1 MKDTELVTLEK
12 KEKEKKEKKIGY
24 GGKKSPEE
32 NSNFLSKLTFSWADR
47 FVIHCFRN
55 RLQLSHLWNLA
66 SYDKSEYLAKKIAKS
81 WEIEIKKPQPSYL
94 RAGFRAFGK
103 LQLVS
108 LLLYAISVGTQFVG
122 PEILS
127 RMVTFVYETELGKS
141 TEDPNMGYYYALI
154 MFGTAMIG
162 SFCTY
167 HANRISIR
175 TGDRLRSI
183 IVLDVY
189 KKAIKLSNSARSN
202 TSPGQIVNLM
212 SNDAQRMVEVFGM
225 FNNGALALPQIIVC
239 LALLYEKIGWPT
251 FVGLGL
257 MLAAIPFNGMAAKK
271 LTETRKSLVLLSD
284 SRVKITNEIL
294 QAIKIIKLYAWEDSF
309 AKKVIDRRNSEIK
322 LLFSFSRYRT
332 ILIVIISALPTAAS
346 ILVISSYYGYK
357 KSLDPSRIFSA
368 LSYLN
373 LLRLPLGFLPIL
385 IALGVQMQIASKRV
399 TDFLLLPEMK
409 EIQQIDNPLLA
420 NGVYMKDS
428 TTTWNKEKED
438 SFGLKNINFQAT
450 GTSLTMVVGSVG
462 SGKSTL
468 VQAMLGELE
477 SISGEIGIKGSI
489 AYVPQQAWIINATLK
504 DNIIFGKELD
514 EEKYQKVLEVCALK
528 RDIELFPQGDLVEIG
543 ERGINLSGGQKQ
555 RVSIARAV
563 YSDADVYILDDPLSA
578 VDSHVGKHLFHKCF
592 KGILS
597 NKTVILVAN
606 QLNYLPFA
614 DYTVVLKSGEIVER
628 GTYQE
633 LINAKLEF
641 STILEKYGVDENV
654 LSKDDDDNNN
664 NDGNKYKKEDNEDNE
679 NSPKDNIIEKV
690 VVLNEDEKTPSP
702 TKSTN
707 NNKDGTLISEE
718 ETEQGAVAGRVYWK
732 YITAGGGLLFLVAII
747 FFLLETGSKTF
758 SDWWLSHWQTQS
770 TERMEDIA
778 LGKEPTGLTDDQN
791 LGIYIGLGMAAVFIS
806 VCRNFIYF
814 EYSVYASRAIHH
826 ELFNAL
832 LKKPMSFFDQTPI
845 GRIINRFTRDLDG
858 IDNLIATSI
867 SSFVTLMLTVIAT
880 VVLVSI
886 IVPFLLI
893 PLAPISIIFFF
904 LQFFYRYT
912 SRGLQRIEA
921 ITRSPIFNHF
931 SETLNGVVSIRAYK
945 KQQENILINQKRL
958 DDNNN
963 CYLTLQAMNR
973 WLGLRLDF
981 LANLITF
988 FACIFITIDK
998 DSISAANVGL
1008 ALSYA
1013 LSLTGNLNYAALQAA
1028 DTETKMNSVE
1038 RISQYIKG
1046 SVEAPQIIENC
1057 RPSPDW
1063 PINGSIK
1070 FDNLIMRYREGLDP
1084 VLKGI
1089 SCEIKAKEKIGIVG
1103 RTGAGKSSIVLALF
1117 RLIEA
1122 SEGSISIDGENISKF
1137 GLKDLRRNLAI
1148 IPQDPV
1154 LFSGTLRENLDP
1166 FNERSEED
1174 LFSTI
1179 EDIQMGTVVKSL
1191 EGGLDAKVTENG
1203 ENFSVGQR
1211 QLIVL
1216 ARALLRKPKILVL
1229 DEATASVDGQSDSL
1243 IQATIRNKFSN
1254 CTILTIAHRLNT
1266 IMDSDRIMVLDAG
1279 RISEFDE
1286 PWTLLQNQNGLLTW
1300 LVDETGPQNAIYL
1313 RKLAEA
1319 KKNGIDVNEIIPDKN
1334 EIPKDNINTPPS
1346 PPTPPQ

>member
-1 MKDTELVTLEK
+1 MEDIELYSNDLETKGGKELK
-12 KEKEKKEKKIGY
+12 KNKEKKIGH

-32 NSNFLSKLTFSWADR
+32 NSNFLSNLTFSWADG

-55 RLQLSHLWNLA
+55 VLQLSHLWNLA
-66 SYDKSEYLAKKIAKS
+66 SYDRSDYLAKKIAKS
-81 WEIEIKKPQPSYL
+81 WEIEIQKPKPSYL

-103 LQLVS
+103 LHCIS
-108 LLLYAISVGTQFVG
+108 LFFYSIYVGSQFVG

-127 RMVTFVYETELGKS
+127 RMVTFVIESKHEIS

-162 SFCTY
+162 SFCNY
-167 HANRISIR
+167 QANRITVR

-202 TSPGQIVNLM
+202 TSPGQIVNLI
-212 SNDAQRMVEVFGM
+212 SNDAQRMIEVFGIL
-225 FNNGALALPQIIVC
+225 NNGLFALPQIIIC
-239 LALLYEKIGWPT
+239 LALLYKKIGWPT

-257 MLAAIPFNGMAAKK
+257 MLAAIPFNGLAAKK
-271 LTETRKSLVLLSD
+271 LTETRRILVGHTD
-284 SRVKITNEIL
+284 GRVKVTSEIL
-294 QAIKIIKLYAWEDSF
+294 QAMKIIKLYAWEDSF
-309 AKKVIDRRNSEIK
+309 AKKVINRRNNEIK
-322 LLFSFSRYRT
+322 LLFSFTRYRT
-332 ILIVIISALPTAAS
+332 FLIAMIGAIPTAAS
-346 ILVISSYYGYK
+346 ILVFSTYYGYNG
-357 KSLDPSRIFSA
+357 SLDAGKIFSA

-373 LLRLPLGFLPIL
+373 LLKIPLSFLPIL
-385 IALGVQMQIASKRV
+385 IALGIQMQIASKRV

-409 EIQQIDNPLLA
+409 EIQQIDNPSLP

-450 GTSLTMVVGSVG
+450 GQSLTMVVGSVG

-477 SISGEIGIKGSI
+477 SIEGEIGIKGSI

-614 DYTVVLKSGEIVER
+614 DNTVVLKSGEIVER
-628 GTYQE
+628 GTYHE

-641 STILEKYGVDENV
+641 ASLLQEYGVDENAKGDD
-654 LSKDDDDNNN
+654 SGDEENDQKDD
-664 NDGNKYKKEDNEDNE
+664 
-679 NSPKDNIIEKV
+679 PKEKV
-690 VVLNEDEKTPSP
+690 NVVLNNDEKE
-702 TKSTN
+702 KSDEKSKKSD
-707 NNKDGTLISEE
+707 KDGTLISEE

-732 YITAGGGLLFLVAII
+732 YVTAGGGLLFLIAIVL
-747 FFLLETGSKTF
+747 FLLETGSKTF

-770 TERMEDIA
+770 SERIEAISS
-778 LGKEPTGLTDDQN
+778 GKEPTGLTDNQN
-791 LGIYIGLGMAAVFIS
+791 LGIYIGIGMTSIIITVIRTFS
-806 VCRNFIYF
+806 FF
-814 EYSVYASRAIHH
+814 EYAVHAARAIHH

-845 GRIINRFTRDLDG
+845 GRIINRFTRDLD
-858 IDNLIATSI
+858 IVDNLIATSI
-867 SSFVTLMLTVIAT
+867 AQFFTLMLSVLAT
-880 VVLVSI
+880 LILISI
-886 IVPFLLI
+886 IVPWLLI
-893 PLAPISIIFFF
+893 PLAPICVIFFF
-904 LQFFYRYT
+904 LQYFYRYT

-945 KQQENILINQKRL
+945 KQHENILKNQKRL

-973 WLGLRLDF
+973 WLGLRLD
-981 LANLITF
+981 LLGNLIVF
-988 FACIFITIDK
+988 FSCIFITLKK
-998 DSISAANVGL
+998 DSISPSDVGL
-1008 ALSYA
+1008 VLSYA
-1013 LSLTGNLNYAALQAA
+1013 LSITSSLNQGVLQAA
-1028 DTETKMNSVE
+1028 DAETKMNSVE

-1046 SVEAPQIIENC
+1046 TVEAPQIIEDC

-1070 FDNLIMRYREGLDP
+1070 FDNFVMRYREGLDP

-1089 SCEIKAKEKIGIVG
+1089 TCEIKAKEKIGIVG

-1166 FNERSEED
+1166 FNECPDHELWSILD
-1174 LFSTI
+1174 
-1179 EDIQMGTVVKSL
+1179 DIQLTKIFKST
-1191 EGGLDAKVTENG
+1191 EEGLDARVTENG

-1243 IQATIRNKFSN
+1243 IQTTIRNKFSN

-1286 PWTLLQNQNGLLTW
+1286 PWALLKNPDGLLTW
-1300 LVDETGPQNAIYL
+1300 LVEETGPQNAIYL

-1319 KKNGIDVNEIIPDKN
+1319 KKNGIDINEITQIGQPN
-1334 EIPKDNINTPPS
+1334 DNIDYINTPCNL
-1346 PPTPPQ
+1346 

>member
-1 MKDTELVTLEK
+1 MEDIELNSVDNLETK
-12 KEKEKKEKKIGY
+12 GGKEIKKKEKKIGY

-32 NSNFLSKLTFSWADR
+32 NSNFLSNLTFSWADG

-55 RLQLSHLWNLA
+55 VLQLSHLWDLA

-81 WEIEIKKPQPSYL
+81 WEIEIQKPKPSYL

-103 LQLVS
+103 LHCIS
-108 LLLYAISVGTQFVG
+108 LFFYSIYVGSQFVG

-127 RMVTFVYETELGKS
+127 RMVTFVVESKLGTS

-162 SFCTY
+162 SFCNY
-167 HANRISIR
+167 QANRVTVR

-202 TSPGQIVNLM
+202 TSPGQIVNLI
-212 SNDAQRMVEVFGM
+212 SNDAQRMIEVFGIL
-225 FNNGALALPQIIVC
+225 NNGLFALPQIIIC

-257 MLAAIPFNGMAAKK
+257 MLAAIPFNGLAAKK
-271 LTETRKSLVLLSD
+271 LTETRRILIGHTD
-284 SRVKITNEIL
+284 GRVKVTSEIL
-294 QAIKIIKLYAWEDSF
+294 QAMKIIKLYAWEDSF
-309 AKKVIDRRNSEIK
+309 AKKVLDRRNNEIK
-322 LLFSFSRYRT
+322 LLFSFTRYRT
-332 ILIVIISALPTAAS
+332 ILIAMIGAIPTAAS
-346 ILVISSYYGYK
+346 ILVFSTYYGYNG
-357 KSLDPSRIFSA
+357 SLDAGKIFSA

-373 LLRLPLGFLPIL
+373 LLKIPLGFLPIL
-385 IALGVQMQIASKRV
+385 IALGIQMQIASKRV

-409 EIQQIDNPLLA
+409 EVQQIDNPSLP
-420 NGVYMKDS
+420 NGVYMKNS

-438 SFGLKNINFQAT
+438 SFGLKNINFEAKGQ
-450 GTSLTMVVGSVG
+450 SLTMVVGSVG

-477 SISGEIGIKGSI
+477 TIDGEIGIKGSI

-504 DNIIFGKELD
+504 ENIIFGKELD
-514 EEKYQKVLEVCALK
+514 EERYQKVLEVCALK
-528 RDIELFPQGDLVEIG
+528 RDIELFPQGDSVEIG

-597 NKTVILVAN
+597 SKTVILVAN
-606 QLNYLPFA
+606 QINYLPFA
-614 DYTVVLKSGEIVER
+614 DNTVVLKSGEIVER
-628 GTYQE
+628 GTYYE

-641 STILEKYGVDENV
+641 ASLLQEYGVDENTKGDD
-654 LSKDDDDNNN
+654 SDDDDDKKDDD
-664 NDGNKYKKEDNEDNE
+664 KKE
-679 NSPKDNIIEKV
+679 EKV
-690 VVLNEDEKTPSP
+690 EKPKQSD
-702 TKSTN
+702 
-707 NNKDGTLISEE
+707 KDGTLISEE
-718 ETEQGAVAGRVYWK
+718 EAEQGAVAGKVYWK
-732 YITAGGGLLFLVAII
+732 YVTAGGGLLFLFAMIL
-747 FFLLETGSKTF
+747 FLLETGSKTF
-758 SDWWLSHWQTQS
+758 TDWWLSHWQTES
-770 TERMEDIA
+770 SERMESIL
-778 LGKEPTGLTDDQN
+778 LGEEPTGLTDDQN
-791 LGIYIGLGMAAVFIS
+791 LGIYIGVGMASIIVTVVRTFS
-806 VCRNFIYF
+806 FF
-814 EYSVYASRAIHH
+814 EYAVRAAHSIHH

-832 LKKPMSFFDQTPI
+832 LKKPMSFFDQTPL
-845 GRIINRFTRDLDG
+845 GRIINRFTRDLDI

-867 SSFVTLMLTVIAT
+867 AQFFTLMLSVLAT
-880 VVLVSI
+880 LILISI
-886 IVPFLLI
+886 IVPWLLI
-893 PLAPISIIFFF
+893 PLAPICILFFI
-904 LQFFYRYT
+904 LQYFYRYT

-945 KQQENILINQKRL
+945 KQQENILKNQKRL

-981 LANLITF
+981 LGNLIVF
-988 FACIFITIDK
+988 FSCIFITLKK
-998 DSISAANVGL
+998 DTISPSDVGL
-1008 ALSYA
+1008 VLSYA
-1013 LSLTGNLNYAALQAA
+1013 LSITSNLNQGVLQAA

-1038 RISQYIKG
+1038 RISQYIRG
-1046 SVEAPQIIENC
+1046 AVEAPQIIDDC

-1070 FDNLIMRYREGLDP
+1070 FDNLVMRYREGLDP

-1089 SCEIKAKEKIGIVG
+1089 TCEIKAKEKIGIVG

-1122 SEGSISIDGENISKF
+1122 SEGSISIDGENIAKF

-1166 FNERSEED
+1166 FNECPDHELWSILD
-1174 LFSTI
+1174 
-1179 EDIQMGTVVKSL
+1179 DIQLSKVFKSTE
-1191 EGGLDAKVTENG
+1191 EGLNSKVTENG

-1266 IMDSDRIMVLDAG
+1266 IMDSDKIMVLDAG
-1279 RISEFDE
+1279 KISEFDE

-1300 LVDETGPQNAIYL
+1300 LVNETGPQNAIYL

-1319 KKNGIDVNEIIPDKN
+1319 KKSGLNINEITQIDQQN
-1334 EIPKDNINTPPS
+1334 DNLNTPPRL
-1346 PPTPPQ
+1346 

>member
-1 MKDTELVTLEK
+1 MEDIELNSVDNLETK
-12 KEKEKKEKKIGY
+12 GGKEIKKKEKKIGY

-32 NSNFLSKLTFSWADR
+32 NSNFLSNLVFSWADG

-55 RLQLSHLWNLA
+55 VLQLSHLWDLA

-81 WEIEIKKPQPSYL
+81 WEIEIQKPKPSYL
-94 RAGFRAFGK
+94 RAGFGAFGK
-103 LQLVS
+103 LHCIS
-108 LLLYAISVGTQFVG
+108 LFFYSIFVGSQFVG

-127 RMVTFVYETELGKS
+127 RMVTFVVESKLGTS

-162 SFCTY
+162 SFCNY
-167 HANRISIR
+167 QANRVTVR

-202 TSPGQIVNLM
+202 TSPGQIVNLI
-212 SNDAQRMVEVFGM
+212 SNDAQRMIEVFGIL
-225 FNNGALALPQIIVC
+225 NNGLFALPQIIIC
-239 LALLYEKIGWPT
+239 LALLYKKIGWPT

-271 LTETRKSLVLLSD
+271 LTETRRTLIGHTD
-284 SRVKITNEIL
+284 GRVKVTSEIL
-294 QAIKIIKLYAWEDSF
+294 QAMKIIKLYAWEDSF
-309 AKKVIDRRNSEIK
+309 AKKVLDRRNNEIK
-322 LLFSFSRYRT
+322 LLFSFTRYRT
-332 ILIVIISALPTAAS
+332 VLIAMIGAIPTAAS
-346 ILVISSYYGYK
+346 ILVFSTYYGYNG
-357 KSLDPSRIFSA
+357 SLDAGKIFSA

-373 LLRLPLGFLPIL
+373 LLKIPLGFLPIL
-385 IALGVQMQIASKRV
+385 IALGIQMQIASKRV

-409 EIQQIDNPLLA
+409 EVQQIDNPSLP
-420 NGVYMKDS
+420 NGVYMKNS

-438 SFGLKNINFQAT
+438 SFGLKNINFEAK
-450 GTSLTMVVGSVG
+450 GESLTMVVGSVG

-477 SISGEIGIKGSI
+477 TIDGEIGIKGSI

-504 DNIIFGKELD
+504 ENIIFGKELD

-528 RDIELFPQGDLVEIG
+528 RDIELFPQGDSVEIG

-597 NKTVILVAN
+597 SKTVILVAN

-614 DYTVVLKSGEIVER
+614 DNTVVLKSGEIVER
-628 GTYQE
+628 GTYHE

-641 STILEKYGVDENV
+641 ASLLQEYGVDENAKGDD
-654 LSKDDDDNNN
+654 SDDDSADDDD
-664 NDGNKYKKEDNEDNE
+664 DDDDKKE
-679 NSPKDNIIEKV
+679 EKV
-690 VVLNEDEKTPSP
+690 EKEKPKQSDQ
-702 TKSTN
+702 
-707 NNKDGTLISEE
+707 DGTLISEE

-732 YITAGGGLLFLVAII
+732 YVTAGGGLLFSFAMIL
-747 FFLLETGSKTF
+747 FLLETGSKTF
-758 SDWWLSHWQTQS
+758 TDWWLSHWQTES
-770 TERMEDIA
+770 SERMESIL
-778 LGKEPTGLTDDQN
+778 LGEEPTGLTDDQN
-791 LGIYIGLGMAAVFIS
+791 LGIYIGVGMASIIITVVRTFS
-806 VCRNFIYF
+806 FF
-814 EYSVYASRAIHH
+814 EYAVHAAHSIHH

-832 LKKPMSFFDQTPI
+832 LKKPMSFFDQTPL
-845 GRIINRFTRDLDG
+845 GRIINRFTRDLDI

-867 SSFVTLMLTVIAT
+867 AQFFTLMLSVLAT
-880 VVLVSI
+880 LILISI
-886 IVPFLLI
+886 IVPWLLI
-893 PLAPISIIFFF
+893 PLAPICILFFI
-904 LQFFYRYT
+904 LQYFYRYT

-945 KQQENILINQKRL
+945 KQQENILKNQKRL

-981 LANLITF
+981 LGNLIVF
-988 FACIFITIDK
+988 FSCVFITLKK
-998 DSISAANVGL
+998 DTISPSDVGL
-1008 ALSYA
+1008 VLSYA
-1013 LSLTGNLNYAALQAA
+1013 LSITSSLNQGVLQAA
-1028 DTETKMNSVE
+1028 DAETKMNSVE

-1046 SVEAPQIIENC
+1046 AVEAPQIIDDC

-1070 FDNLIMRYREGLDP
+1070 FDNLVMRYREGLDP

-1089 SCEIKAKEKIGIVG
+1089 TCEIKAKEKIGIVG

-1122 SEGSISIDGENISKF
+1122 SEGSISIDGENIAKF

-1166 FNERSEED
+1166 FNECPDHELWSILD
-1174 LFSTI
+1174 
-1179 EDIQMGTVVKSL
+1179 DIQLSKVFKSTE
-1191 EGGLDAKVTENG
+1191 EGLNSKVTENG

-1266 IMDSDRIMVLDAG
+1266 IMDSDKIMVLDAG
-1279 RISEFDE
+1279 KISEFDE

-1319 KKNGIDVNEIIPDKN
+1319 KKNGIDINEITQIVKQN
-1334 EIPKDNINTPPS
+1334 DNLNTPPHL
-1346 PPTPPQ
+1346 

>member
-1 MKDTELVTLEK
+1 MKDIELDTQEEK
-12 KEKEKKEKKIGY
+12 KKKIKKEKKIGY

-32 NSNFLSKLTFSWADR
+32 NSNFLSNLTFSWADG

-55 RLQLSHLWNLA
+55 VLQLSHLWDLA

-81 WEIEIKKPQPSYL
+81 WEIEIQKPKPSYL

-103 LQLVS
+103 LQLLS
-108 LLLYAISVGTQFVG
+108 IFLYAISVGTQFVG

-127 RMVTFVYETELGKS
+127 RMVTFVVKSKLGTS

-167 HANRISIR
+167 HANRISFR

-189 KKAIKLSNSARSN
+189 KKAIKLSNSARSD

-225 FNNGALALPQIIVC
+225 FNNGVLALPQIIIC
-239 LALLYEKIGWPT
+239 LALLYKKIGWPT

-257 MLAAIPFNGMAAKK
+257 MIAAIPFNGIAAKK
-271 LTETRKSLVLLSD
+271 LTETRKSLVSLSD
-284 SRVKITNEIL
+284 SRVKVTNEIL

-309 AKKVIDRRNSEIK
+309 AKKVIERRNNEIK
-322 LLFSFSRYRT
+322 LLFSYSRYRT
-332 ILIVIISALPTAAS
+332 ILIVVISAIPTAAA
-346 ILVISSYYGYK
+346 ILVISSYYGYE
-357 KSLDPSRIFSA
+357 KSLDASRIFSA

-385 IALGVQMQIASKRV
+385 IALGIQMQIASKRV

-409 EIQQIDNPLLA
+409 EIQQIDNPLLP
-420 NGVYMKDS
+420 NGVYMKNS

-438 SFGLKNINFQAT
+438 SFGLNNINFEAK
-450 GTSLTMVVGSVG
+450 GESLTMVVGSVG

-477 SISGEIGIKGSI
+477 TIDGEIGIKGSI

-528 RDIELFPQGDLVEIG
+528 RDIELFPQGDSVEIG

-614 DYTVVLKSGEIVER
+614 DNTVVLKSGEIVER
-628 GTYQE
+628 GTYHE
-633 LINAKLEF
+633 LINSKLEF
-641 STILEKYGVDENV
+641 SSILEKYGVDENV
-654 LSKDDDDNNN
+654 ISK
-664 NDGNKYKKEDNEDNE
+664 YE
-679 NSPKDNIIEKV
+679 KDNIDDDEDDEDENQDSIEKV
-690 VVLNEDEKTPSP
+690 DIDLNKDEKS
-702 TKSTN
+702 KSQSKSSN
-707 NNKDGTLISEE
+707 SDGTLISEE
-718 ETEQGAVAGRVYWK
+718 ESEQGAVAGKVYWK
-732 YITAGGGLLFLVAII
+732 YITAGGGLLFLVSIL
-747 FFLLETGSKTF
+747 FFLLECGSKTF
-758 SDWWLSHWQTQS
+758 SDWWLSHWQTES
-770 TERMEDIA
+770 SEREESISI
-778 LGKEPTGLTDDQN
+778 GEEPTGLTDDQN

-806 VCRNFIYF
+806 VSKNFIYY

-832 LKKPMSFFDQTPI
+832 LKKPMYFFDQTPI

-867 SSFVTLMLTVIAT
+867 STFLTLMLTVIAT
-880 VVLVSI
+880 IILVSI

-904 LQFFYRYT
+904 LQYFYRYT

-998 DSISAANVGL
+998 DTISPANVGL
-1008 ALSYA
+1008 ALGYA

-1046 SVEAPQIIENC
+1046 AVEAPQIIDDC

-1070 FDNLIMRYREGLDP
+1070 FDNLVMRYREGLDP

-1089 SCEIKAKEKIGIVG
+1089 TCEIKAKEKIGIVG

-1122 SEGSISIDGENISKF
+1122 SEGSISIDGENIAKF

-1174 LFSTI
+1174 LLSTI
-1179 EDIQMGTVVKSL
+1179 EDIQMSAVVNSL
-1191 EGGLDAKVTENG
+1191 EGGLDTKVTENG

-1279 RISEFDE
+1279 KISEFDE

-1319 KKNGIDVNEIIPDKN
+1319 KKNGININEITPTDI
-1334 EIPKDNINTPPS
+1334 ETTPKDNINTPP
-1346 PPTPPQ
+1346 PQ

>member
-1 MKDTELVTLEK
+1 MEEIELDLEINGR
-12 KEKEKKEKKIGY
+12 KEIKKEKKIQIGY

-32 NSNFLSKLTFSWADR
+32 NSNFLSKLTFSWADG

-55 RLQLSHLWNLA
+55 VLQLSHLWNLA

-81 WEIEIKKPQPSYL
+81 WEIELKKSKPSYL

-103 LQLVS
+103 LHCLS
-108 LLLYAISVGTQFVG
+108 LFFYAIYVGSQFVG

-127 RMVTFVYETELGKS
+127 RMVTFVVSQKSLESGKTS

-162 SFCTY
+162 SFCNY
-167 HANRISIR
+167 QANRITVR

-202 TSPGQIVNLM
+202 TSPGQIVNLI
-212 SNDAQRMVEVFGM
+212 SNDAQRMIEVFGIL
-225 FNNGALALPQIIVC
+225 NNGLFAIPQIIVC

-257 MLAAIPFNGMAAKK
+257 MLIAIPFNGLAAKK
-271 LTETRKSLVLLSD
+271 LTETRRKLVGYTD
-284 SRVKITNEIL
+284 GRVKVTSEIL
-294 QAIKIIKLYAWEDSF
+294 QAMKIIKLYAWEDSF

-322 LLFSFSRYRT
+322 LLFSFTRYRT
-332 ILIVIISALPTAAS
+332 FLISMIGAIPTAAS
-346 ILVISSYYGYK
+346 ILVFSTYYGYNG
-357 KSLDPSRIFSA
+357 SLDAGKIFSA

-373 LLRLPLGFLPIL
+373 LLKIPLGFLPIL
-385 IALGVQMQIASKRV
+385 IALGIQMQIASKRV

-641 STILEKYGVDENV
+641 ATLLQEYGVDENAKADED
-654 LSKDDDDNNN
+654 SDDDDEGEQNNS
-664 NDGNKYKKEDNEDNE
+664 KQ
-679 NSPKDNIIEKV
+679 EKV
-690 VVLNEDEKTPSP
+690 ENKLEEKPK
-702 TKSTN
+702 KSD
-707 NNKDGTLISEE
+707 KDGTLISEE

-732 YITAGGGLLFLVAII
+732 YITAGGGLLFLFAIVL
-747 FFLLETGSKTF
+747 FLIETGSKTF
-758 SDWWLSHWQTQS
+758 TDWWLSHWQTQS

-791 LGIYIGLGMAAVFIS
+791 LGIYIGIGMTSIIITVVRTFS
-806 VCRNFIYF
+806 FF
-814 EYSVYASRAIHH
+814 EYSVHAARAIHH

-832 LKKPMSFFDQTPI
+832 LKKPMSFFDQTPL
-845 GRIINRFTRDLDG
+845 GRIINRFTRDLD
-858 IDNLIATSI
+858 IVDNLIATSI
-867 SSFVTLMLTVIAT
+867 AQFFSLMLSVVAT
-880 VVLVSI
+880 LILISI
-886 IVPFLLI
+886 IVPWLLI
-893 PLAPISIIFFF
+893 PLAPICVLFFL

-981 LANLITF
+981 LGNLIVF
-988 FACIFITIDK
+988 FSCVFITLK
-998 DSISAANVGL
+998 KESINAADVGL
-1008 ALSYA
+1008 VLSYA
-1013 LSLTGNLNYAALQAA
+1013 LSITSNLNSGVLQAA

-1063 PINGSIK
+1063 PMNGSIK
-1070 FDNLIMRYREGLDP
+1070 FDNFVMRYREGLDP

-1166 FNERSEED
+1166 FNECQDHELWSILD
-1174 LFSTI
+1174 
-1179 EDIQMGTVVKSL
+1179 DIQLAKVFKSTE
-1191 EGGLDAKVTENG
+1191 EGLNSNVTENG

-1266 IMDSDRIMVLDAG
+1266 IMDSDKIMVLDAG

-1319 KKNGIDVNEIIPDKN
+1319 KKNGMDVNEITQIDQ
-1334 EIPKDNINTPPS
+1334 PKDNINIPPS
-1346 PPTPPQ
+1346 FS

>member
-1 MKDTELVTLEK
+1 MEDIELSSADNLETK
-12 KEKEKKEKKIGY
+12 GAKEIKKKEKKIGY

-32 NSNFLSKLTFSWADR
+32 NSNFLSNLIFSWADG
-47 FVIHCFRN
+47 FVIHCFKN
-55 RLQLSHLWNLA
+55 VLQLSHLWDLA

-81 WEIEIKKPQPSYL
+81 WEIEIQKPRPSYL

-103 LQLVS
+103 LHCIS
-108 LLLYAISVGTQFVG
+108 LFFYSIYVGSQFVG

-127 RMVTFVYETELGKS
+127 RMVTFVVESKQGIS

-162 SFCTY
+162 SFCNY
-167 HANRISIR
+167 QANRVTVR

-202 TSPGQIVNLM
+202 TSPGEIVNLI
-212 SNDAQRMVEVFGM
+212 SNDAQRMIEVFGIL
-225 FNNGALALPQIIVC
+225 NNGLFALPQIIIC

-257 MLAAIPFNGMAAKK
+257 MIAAIPFNGLAAKK
-271 LTETRKSLVLLSD
+271 LTETRRVLIGHTD
-284 SRVKITNEIL
+284 SRVKVTSEIL

-309 AKKVIDRRNSEIK
+309 AKKVLDRRNNEIK
-322 LLFSFSRYRT
+322 LLFSFTRYRT
-332 ILIVIISALPTAAS
+332 FLIAMIGAIPTAAS
-346 ILVISSYYGYK
+346 ILVFSTYYGYNG
-357 KSLDPSRIFSA
+357 SLDAGKIFSA

-373 LLRLPLGFLPIL
+373 LLKIPLGFLPIL
-385 IALGVQMQIASKRV
+385 IALGIQMQIASKRV

-409 EIQQIDNPLLA
+409 EIQQIDNPLLP
-420 NGVYMKDS
+420 NGVYMKNS

-438 SFGLKNINFQAT
+438 SFGLNNINFEAK
-450 GTSLTMVVGSVG
+450 GESLTMVVGSVG

-477 SISGEIGIKGSI
+477 TIDGEIGIKGSI

-528 RDIELFPQGDLVEIG
+528 RDIELFPQGDSVEIG

-614 DYTVVLKSGEIVER
+614 DNTVVLKSGEIVER
-628 GTYQE
+628 GTYHE

-641 STILEKYGVDENV
+641 ASLLQEYGVDENAKGDE
-654 LSKDDDDNNN
+654 SDDDDDDDNN
-664 NDGNKYKKEDNEDNE
+664 KKD
-679 NSPKDNIIEKV
+679 EKV
-690 VVLNEDEKTPSP
+690 EKVEKEKPKES
-702 TKSTN
+702 
-707 NNKDGTLISEE
+707 NKDGVLISEE
-718 ETEQGAVAGRVYWK
+718 EAEQGAVAGKVYWK
-732 YITAGGGLLFLVAII
+732 YITAGGGLLFSFAMIL
-747 FFLLETGSKTF
+747 FLLETGSKTF
-758 SDWWLSHWQTQS
+758 TDWWLSHWQTES
-770 TERMEDIA
+770 SERRESIS
-778 LGKEPTGLTDDQN
+778 LGEEPNGLTDDQN
-791 LGIYIGLGMAAVFIS
+791 LGIYIGVGMASIAITVVRTFS
-806 VCRNFIYF
+806 FF
-814 EYSVYASRAIHH
+814 EYAVHAAHSIHH

-832 LKKPMSFFDQTPI
+832 LKKPMSFFDQTPL
-845 GRIINRFTRDLDG
+845 GRIINRFTRDLD
-858 IDNLIATSI
+858 IVDNLIATSI
-867 SSFVTLMLTVIAT
+867 AQFFNLMLSVLAT
-880 VVLVSI
+880 LILISI
-886 IVPFLLI
+886 IVPWLLI
-893 PLAPISIIFFF
+893 PLAPICILFFI
-904 LQFFYRYT
+904 LQYFYRYT

-945 KQQENILINQKRL
+945 KQQENILKNQKRL

-981 LANLITF
+981 LGNLIVF
-988 FACIFITIDK
+988 FSCIFITLKK
-998 DSISAANVGL
+998 DTISPSDVGL
-1008 ALSYA
+1008 VLSYA
-1013 LSLTGNLNYAALQAA
+1013 LSITSSLNQGVLQAA
-1028 DTETKMNSVE
+1028 DAETKMNSVE

-1046 SVEAPQIIENC
+1046 AVEAPQIIDDC

-1070 FDNLIMRYREGLDP
+1070 FDNLVMRYREGLDP

-1089 SCEIKAKEKIGIVG
+1089 TCEIKAKEKIGIVG

-1122 SEGSISIDGENISKF
+1122 SEGSISIDGENIAKF

-1166 FNERSEED
+1166 FNECPDHELWSILD
-1174 LFSTI
+1174 
-1179 EDIQMGTVVKSL
+1179 DIQLAKVFKSTE
-1191 EGGLDAKVTENG
+1191 EGLNSKVTENG

-1266 IMDSDRIMVLDAG
+1266 IMDSDKIMVLDAG
-1279 RISEFDE
+1279 KISEFDE

-1319 KKNGIDVNEIIPDKN
+1319 KKNGIDINEIMQIGQQN
-1334 EIPKDNINTPPS
+1334 NNLNTPPFIK
-1346 PPTPPQ
+1346 

>member
-1 MKDTELVTLEK
+1 MEDIELNSVDNLETK
-12 KEKEKKEKKIGY
+12 GGKEIKKKEKKIGY

-32 NSNFLSKLTFSWADR
+32 NSNFLSNLTFSWADG

-55 RLQLSHLWNLA
+55 VLQLSHLWDLA

-81 WEIEIKKPQPSYL
+81 WEIEIQKPKPSYL

-103 LQLVS
+103 LHCIS
-108 LLLYAISVGTQFVG
+108 LFFYSIYVGSQFVG

-127 RMVTFVYETELGKS
+127 RMVTFVVESKLGTS

-162 SFCTY
+162 SFCNY
-167 HANRISIR
+167 QANRVTVR

-202 TSPGQIVNLM
+202 TSPGQIVNLI
-212 SNDAQRMVEVFGM
+212 SNDAQRMIEVFGIL
-225 FNNGALALPQIIVC
+225 NNGLFALPQIIIC

-257 MLAAIPFNGMAAKK
+257 MLAAIPFNGLAAKK
-271 LTETRKSLVLLSD
+271 LTETRRILIGHTD
-284 SRVKITNEIL
+284 GRVKVTSEIL
-294 QAIKIIKLYAWEDSF
+294 QAMKIIKLYAWEDSF
-309 AKKVIDRRNSEIK
+309 AKKVLDRRNNEIK
-322 LLFSFSRYRT
+322 LLFSFTRYRT
-332 ILIVIISALPTAAS
+332 ILIAMIGAIPTAAS
-346 ILVISSYYGYK
+346 ILVFSTYYGYNG
-357 KSLDPSRIFSA
+357 SLDAGKIFSA

-373 LLRLPLGFLPIL
+373 LLKIPLGFLPIL
-385 IALGVQMQIASKRV
+385 IALGIQMQIASKRV

-409 EIQQIDNPLLA
+409 EVQQIDNPSLP
-420 NGVYMKDS
+420 NGVYMKNS

-438 SFGLKNINFQAT
+438 SFGLKNINFEAKGQ
-450 GTSLTMVVGSVG
+450 SLTMVVGSVG

-477 SISGEIGIKGSI
+477 TIDGEIGIKGSI

-504 DNIIFGKELD
+504 ENIIFGKELD
-514 EEKYQKVLEVCALK
+514 EERYQKVLEVCALK
-528 RDIELFPQGDLVEIG
+528 RDIELFPQGDSVEIG

-597 NKTVILVAN
+597 SKTVILVAN
-606 QLNYLPFA
+606 QINYLPFA
-614 DYTVVLKSGEIVER
+614 DNTVVLKSGEIVER
-628 GTYQE
+628 GTYYE

-641 STILEKYGVDENV
+641 ASLLQEYGVDENTKGDD
-654 LSKDDDDNNN
+654 SDDDDDKKDDD
-664 NDGNKYKKEDNEDNE
+664 KKE
-679 NSPKDNIIEKV
+679 EKV
-690 VVLNEDEKTPSP
+690 EKPKQSD
-702 TKSTN
+702 
-707 NNKDGTLISEE
+707 KDGTLISEE
-718 ETEQGAVAGRVYWK
+718 EAEQGAVAGKVYWK
-732 YITAGGGLLFLVAII
+732 YVTAGGGLLFLFAMIL
-747 FFLLETGSKTF
+747 FLLETGSKTF
-758 SDWWLSHWQTQS
+758 TDWWLSHWQTES
-770 TERMEDIA
+770 SERMESIL
-778 LGKEPTGLTDDQN
+778 LGEEPTGLTDDQN
-791 LGIYIGLGMAAVFIS
+791 LGIYIGVGMASIIVTVVRTFS
-806 VCRNFIYF
+806 FF
-814 EYSVYASRAIHH
+814 EYAVRAAHSIHH

-832 LKKPMSFFDQTPI
+832 LKKPMSFFDQTPL
-845 GRIINRFTRDLDG
+845 GRIINRFTRDLDI

-867 SSFVTLMLTVIAT
+867 AQFFTLMLSVLAT
-880 VVLVSI
+880 LILISI
-886 IVPFLLI
+886 IVPWLLI
-893 PLAPISIIFFF
+893 PLAPICILFFI
-904 LQFFYRYT
+904 LQYFYRYT

-945 KQQENILINQKRL
+945 KQQENILKNQKRL

-981 LANLITF
+981 LGNLIVF
-988 FACIFITIDK
+988 FSCIFITLKK
-998 DSISAANVGL
+998 DTISPSDVGL
-1008 ALSYA
+1008 VLSYA
-1013 LSLTGNLNYAALQAA
+1013 LSITSNLNQGVLQAA

-1038 RISQYIKG
+1038 RISQYIRG
-1046 SVEAPQIIENC
+1046 AVEAPQIIDDC

-1070 FDNLIMRYREGLDP
+1070 FDNLVMRYREGLDP

-1089 SCEIKAKEKIGIVG
+1089 TCEIKAKEKIGIVG

-1122 SEGSISIDGENISKF
+1122 SEGSISIDGENIAKF

-1166 FNERSEED
+1166 FNECPDHELWSILD
-1174 LFSTI
+1174 
-1179 EDIQMGTVVKSL
+1179 DIQLSKVFKSTE
-1191 EGGLDAKVTENG
+1191 EGLNSKVTENG

-1266 IMDSDRIMVLDAG
+1266 IMDSDKIMVLDAG
-1279 RISEFDE
+1279 KISEFDE

-1319 KKNGIDVNEIIPDKN
+1319 KKSGLDINEITQIDQQN
-1334 EIPKDNINTPPS
+1334 DNLNTPPRL
-1346 PPTPPQ
+1346 

>member
-1 MKDTELVTLEK
+1 MKDIELDTNKPEEK
-12 KEKEKKEKKIGY
+12 KKKEKKIGY

-32 NSNFLSKLTFSWADR
+32 NSNFLSNLTFSWADG

-55 RLQLSHLWNLA
+55 VLQLSHLWNLA
-66 SYDKSEYLAKKIAKS
+66 SYDRSDYLAKKIEKS
-81 WEIEIKKPQPSYL
+81 WEIEIKKPKPSYL

-103 LQLVS
+103 LQLLS
-108 LLLYAISVGTQFVG
+108 LFLYAISVGTQFVG

-127 RMVTFVYETELGKS
+127 RMVTFVVESKLGIS

-154 MFGTAMIG
+154 MFGTAMFG

-167 HANRISIR
+167 HANKISIR

-189 KKAIKLSNSARSN
+189 KKAIKLSNSARSD

-225 FNNGALALPQIIVC
+225 FNNGALALPQIIIC
-239 LALLYEKIGWPT
+239 LALLYKKIGWPT
-251 FVGLGL
+251 FAGLGL
-257 MLAAIPFNGMAAKK
+257 MLAAIPFNGMAAKR

-284 SRVKITNEIL
+284 SRVKVTNEIL

-309 AKKVIDRRNSEIK
+309 AKKVIERRNNEIK

-332 ILIVIISALPTAAS
+332 ILIVIIGALPTAAA
-346 ILVISSYYGYK
+346 ILVISSYYGYE

-368 LSYLN
+368 LAYLN
-373 LLRLPLGFLPIL
+373 LLKLPLGFLPIL
-385 IALGVQMQIASKRV
+385 IALGIQMQIASKRV

-409 EIQQIDNPLLA
+409 EIQQIDNPSLP

-438 SFGLKNINFQAT
+438 SFGLKDINFQAT
-450 GTSLTMVVGSVG
+450 GQSLTMVVGSVG

-477 SISGEIGIKGSI
+477 TIEGEIGIKGSI

-614 DYTVVLKSGEIVER
+614 DNTVVLKSGEIVER
-628 GTYQE
+628 GTYHE

-641 STILEKYGVDENV
+641 ASILEKYGVDENV
-654 LSKDDDDNNN
+654 ISKDQVKKADDNSDENENKEDSKERVEVVIN
-664 NDGNKYKKEDNEDNE
+664 NDEKEIT
-679 NSPKDNIIEKV
+679 SPIEKS
-690 VVLNEDEKTPSP
+690 KPS
-702 TKSTN
+702 N
-707 NNKDGTLISEE
+707 NDGTLISEE

-732 YITAGGGLLFLVAII
+732 YVTAGGGLLFLIAIM
-747 FFLLETGSKTF
+747 FYLLETGSKTF

-770 TERMEDIA
+770 SERIEAIL
-778 LGKEPTGLTDDQN
+778 LGEEPTGLTDNQN
-791 LGIYIGLGMAAVFIS
+791 LGIYIGLGMAAVIIS

-814 EYSVYASRAIHH
+814 EYSVHAARAIHH

-880 VVLVSI
+880 VILVSI

-945 KQQENILINQKRL
+945 KQHENILINQKRL

-973 WLGLRLDF
+973 WLGLRLDL

-988 FACIFITIDK
+988 FACVFITIDK
-998 DSISAANVGL
+998 DTISAANVGL
-1008 ALSYA
+1008 ALGYA

-1046 SVEAPQIIENC
+1046 AVEAPQIIEDC

-1070 FDNLIMRYREGLDP
+1070 FDNFVMRYREGLDP

-1089 SCEIKAKEKIGIVG
+1089 TCEIKAKEKIGIVG

-1122 SEGSISIDGENISKF
+1122 SEGSISIDGENIAKF

-1166 FNERSEED
+1166 FNERSEDD
-1174 LFSTI
+1174 LLSTI
-1179 EDIQMGTVVKSL
+1179 EDIQMSSVVKSL
-1191 EGGLDAKVTENG
+1191 EGGLDARVTENG

-1243 IQATIRNKFSN
+1243 IQTTIRNKFSN

-1286 PWTLLQNQNGLLTW
+1286 PWTLLKNPDGLLTW
-1300 LVDETGPQNAIYL
+1300 LVEETGPQNAIYL

-1319 KKNGIDVNEIIPDKN
+1319 KKNGIDINEITPNDN
-1334 EIPKDNINTPPS
+1334 NIPKDNINTP
-1346 PPTPPQ
+1346 Q